1 MTIHTNRKLFKRS
14 KTNLLDPTRS
24 HHKFVPKPHLFPVI
38 PQTKFRHIFVK
49 NPKLF
54 FFLNYPTFPPV
65 CLYYDVA
72 SKIFLV
78 RLVSGSRYPFPRHGS
93 VKSYRIY
100 SSFYGPRRSNSTH
113 KNLLFI
119 FPSSPSLWNG
129 LRFAGNF
136 FFFSCPKRKEFY
148 RSKSFSNETD
158 DKFHLFFFSLFRL
171 FAPFCPSLPDA
182 SSFVSTDNSISLI

>member
-1 MTIHTNRKLFKRS
+1 M
-14 KTNLLDPTRS
+14 
-24 HHKFVPKPHLFPVI
+24 
-38 PQTKFRHIFVK
+38 
-49 NPKLF
+49 
-54 FFLNYPTFPPV
+54 

-113 KNLLFI
+113 KKPFIYFPFFSFPLKWIAIRWQFLL
-119 FPSSPSLWNG
+119 
-129 LRFAGNF
+129 
-136 FFFSCPKRKEFY
+136 FSCPKRKEFY

-171 FAPFCPSLPDA
+171 FAPFCSSLPDA
-182 SSFVSTDNSISLI
+182 LSFVSTDNSISLIFLKFY